1 MKKII
6 NSVVIVIICLF
17 SACEEKV
24 DYVTPDWACPVFPDE
39 GATVKI
45 DFFKP
50 EEVQAFTWK
59 VRTNST
65 YRVYFDIDMHFQ
77 NPVIFDMG
85 TTDSLKIENQE
96 LLKVLRKVWP
106 EFSSIKR
113 FFWKV
118 EQNTNGEI
126 SDTWRYFSAMLSIES
141 FVDGRDGERYGAQQ
155 FILSDGSLMTLMSEN
170 LRAKVYSDGEELP
183 YPYKSAETDDVLFN
197 TRAGGY
203 YPWKTAVRMTWDEAK
218 TATLENKPVQGICPD
233 CWHLPSYD
241 EYNKLREHLGL
252 WEAGNYM
259 KDPSY
264 WKTTGTITNSSKLSV
279 VASGYYWNEK
289 STELS
294 NPFDSDYPLSAF
306 WTSTP
311 RLKGLEYAWGDI
323 ALDDDKT
330 KATLLS
336 FYDDAETVYLQTYGI
351 VEGTENRY
359 YPVRCIMDDLK

>member
-126 SDTWRYFSAMLSIES
+126 SDTWRYL
-141 FVDGRDGERYGAQQ
+141 
-155 FILSDGSLMTLMSEN
+155 
-170 LRAKVYSDGEELP
+170 
-183 YPYKSAETDDVLFN
+183 VLCF
-197 TRAGGY
+197 
-203 YPWKTAVRMTWDEAK
+203 
-218 TATLENKPVQGICPD
+218 L
-233 CWHLPSYD
+233 
-241 EYNKLREHLGL
+241 
-252 WEAGNYM
+252 
-259 KDPSY
+259 
-264 WKTTGTITNSSKLSV
+264 
-279 VASGYYWNEK
+279 
-289 STELS
+289 
-294 NPFDSDYPLSAF
+294 
-306 WTSTP
+306 
-311 RLKGLEYAWGDI
+311 LK
-323 ALDDDKT
+323 AL
-330 KATLLS
+330 
-336 FYDDAETVYLQTYGI
+336 
-351 VEGTENRY
+351 
-359 YPVRCIMDDLK
+359 